1 MEAGQQR
8 VADQS
13 ASANI
18 SRRIVQLH
26 KEFYGRGPT
35 KAKTYVHEDLV
46 VVLMRGGF
54 SKAEETLLQEGRG
67 DSVIRQRMDF
77 QDVMKDRFI
86 EVIEQETGRRVAG
99 MMSGSHQHPDLL
111 GEMFILEAENGD
123 LLADADAG
131 DGD

>member
-1 MEAGQQR
+1 VDLVEGPAS
-8 VADQS
+8 DQS
-13 ASANI
+13 ALANI
-18 SRRIVQLH
+18 SRRIVGLH

-35 KAKTYVHEDLV
+35 RAKTYFADDLV

-77 QDVMKDRFI
+77 QDVMQARFI
-86 EVIEQETGRRVAG
+86 GVIEDALGRKVAG
-99 MMSGSHQHPDLL
+99 MMSASHQGPDLL
-111 GEMFILEAENGD
+111 CQTFILEPDEGE
-123 LLADADAG
+123 LLADAHAG